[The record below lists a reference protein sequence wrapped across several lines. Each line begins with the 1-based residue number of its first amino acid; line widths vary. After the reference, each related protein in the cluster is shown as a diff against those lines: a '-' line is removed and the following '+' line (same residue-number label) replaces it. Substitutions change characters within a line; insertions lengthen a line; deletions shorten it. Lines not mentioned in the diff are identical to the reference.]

1 MATLKDVAERS
12 GVSVTTVS
20 RMLNN
25 RGYISEK
32 TRKKILKAMEELNYQ
47 PNEIA
52 RSLSLQKSKI
62 IGLIVPS
69 SSNFFFCKVIDA
81 IERYAAKYG
90 YKLLLCNSNLEI
102 EKEKEY
108 FNMLS
113 ANKVAG
119 VILASRTQDLDK
131 IIKTDSLIISID
143 RVISSD
149 IQSVC
154 SDNYMGGVL
163 AAEHLISKGCKK
175 LAHISGS
182 AYLKLDGNK
191 RYLGFRDVCI
201 REGVEHIKID
211 ATEEQFISMRYENI
225 INSLLDEHPDLDG
238 IFTSNDILAAQV
250 IQACYQRG
258 IKVPEQM
265 KVVGYDDT
273 DLCAIYNPPI
283 TTIRQPVDD
292 ICHYAV
298 ESIVLQESKKV
309 VPKKVIFPVE
319 LIERGTT

>member
-119 VILASRTQDLDK
+119 VILASRT
-131 IIKTDSLIISID
+131 
-143 RVISSD
+143 SD

-298 ESIVLQESKKV
+298 EAIVLQESKKV